1 MNIVSI
7 VDFLS
12 VIFDICL
19 LQYFLAV
26 FFDNNFVSKKVRLP
40 LILIGAVLYYC
51 SSVYVD
57 NAYLRMINYLCIC
70 FLLTFTVRGSFAKK
84 AALILIYAVIGI
96 VVESAA
102 ATILAAL
109 ENNYYK
115 INRTDHTELYIA
127 GVFLSNT
134 LILLTVIIMGFIR
147 QKFLKRQLE
156 QLKTAKYLFFI
167 VLIIFCLGL
176 FFGIHYLA
184 LTTNSARGMYVFL
197 GLLLVLTIF
206 VLMVF
211 FLIGEM
217 EHLQAVKL
225 DNILAKE
232 HLTAQENFYK
242 ESIQKNQQLRL
253 QVHDEKNFLFALRG
267 LLENGE
273 NIEATETLNKRLGVL
288 EANNTAYTGNI
299 ALDTVLAMKIAQA
312 SKNAILIRPA
322 IALYC
327 KVMVD
332 FLDLSLM
339 IGNALDNAIEACQKL
354 PDYSQKVID
363 LEIKTMEQYLFL
375 TFTNPFS
382 GQKMVSNMLLSTTKK
397 DKNAHGYGLKSIE
410 QTARKY
416 NGNMSIEMQNNVFTL
431 KIMLDNTRK
440 G

>member
-156 QLKTAKYLFFI
+156 KLKTAKYLFFI

-184 LTTNSARGMYVFL
+184 LTINSARGMYVFL

-273 NIEATETLNKRLGVL
+273 N
-288 EANNTAYTGNI
+288 

>member
-1 MNIVSI
+1 M
-7 VDFLS
+7 
-12 VIFDICL
+12 
-19 LQYFLAV
+19 
-26 FFDNNFVSKKVRLP
+26 
-40 LILIGAVLYYC
+40 
-51 SSVYVD
+51 
-57 NAYLRMINYLCIC
+57 
-70 FLLTFTVRGSFAKK
+70 
-84 AALILIYAVIGI
+84 
-96 VVESAA
+96 
-102 ATILAAL
+102 
-109 ENNYYK
+109 
-115 INRTDHTELYIA
+115 
-127 GVFLSNT
+127 
-134 LILLTVIIMGFIR
+134 
-147 QKFLKRQLE
+147 
-156 QLKTAKYLFFI
+156 
-167 VLIIFCLGL
+167 
-176 FFGIHYLA
+176 
-184 LTTNSARGMYVFL
+184 
-197 GLLLVLTIF
+197 VLTIF